1 MATTLQTRDID
12 MAADDWSLAPLV
24 IFIVLYSL
32 YHGVLTYF
40 ISKPL
45 ENQTTPIVVWSVLL
59 YLLAIFIMFNIRY
72 RQMAPK
78 GERTGAGLEAEE
90 DIDPVTEEG
99 RTAYKASSGVALG
112 QGLIYLGII
121 SVYFFAVALII
132 LRKTNRLKGGLAGGG
147 KLLTFLETFR
157 LQGEQTGSLLTIMI
171 IITLVGSINSLILYF
186 KNLSV
191 NDNYPYLKS
200 FMGSQIFV
208 FFGTIFTLILFGI
221 MGARGGWS
229 DTFGRQTGDKPGPF
243 EGKYMTIMRIFI
255 IITTLVLGF
264 FYIQGVWMNRDKV
277 EEDRAK
283 DGRADVT
290 DSFASAFANAFKNL
304 PKYGLFGL
312 GFGDNKWEPSPAGG

>member
-12 MAADDWSLAPLV
+12 MEADDWTLAPLV
-24 IFIVLYSL
+24 VFIVLYSL

-78 GERTGAGLEAEE
+78 GERTGAGLEEEE
-90 DIDPVTEEG
+90 DTG
-99 RTAYKASSGVALG
+99 TAYQASSGVALG

-132 LRKTNRLKGGLAGGG
+132 LRKTNRLKGGLVGGG

-229 DTFGRQTGDKPGPF
+229 DTFGRQTGDKAGPF

-277 EEDRAK
+277 AK
-283 DGRADVT
+283 DQAEDGREGVT

-312 GFGDNKWEPSPAGG
+312 GFGDNKWEPPAGG

>member
-12 MAADDWSLAPLV
+12 MEADDWTLAPLV
-24 IFIVLYSL
+24 VFIVLYSL

-59 YLLAIFIMFNIRY
+59 YLLAMFIMFNIRY

-78 GERTGAGLEAEE
+78 GERTGAGL
-90 DIDPVTEEG
+90 DTQDTG
-99 RTAYKASSGVALG
+99 TAYQASSGVALG

-229 DTFGRQTGDKPGPF
+229 DMFRTGEPAGPF

-277 EEDRAK
+277 EEDEAK
-283 DGRADVT
+283 DGRTDVT
-290 DSFASAFANAFKNL
+290 QDFADAFSRAFKNL

-312 GFGDNKWEPSPAGG
+312 GFGDNEWEPPAGG